1 MKAIRLVWIIAT
13 IDLFSGCATAEK
25 CREKFPCIES
35 TTTIIRDTLII
46 AGARQMDTVFHWTRF
61 QDTILIRDHETRI
74 ETKLIRLPGDS
85 IFVSTDCPADTVRV
99 EKIIQTTNV
108 IQDEKEKWP
117 IYFWAIFILVFL
129 FAAGYFFNK
138 IGIT

>member
-1 MKAIRLVWIIAT
+1 MKAIRLILIIA
-13 IDLFSGCATAEK
+13 IIELINGCATANK
-25 CREKFPCIES
+25 CRQKFPCLES
-35 TTTIIRDTLII
+35 TTTIIRDTVII
-46 AGARQMDTVFHWTRF
+46 AGAREMDTVFHWTRF

-85 IFVSTDCPADTVRV
+85 IFVSTDCPADTIRV

-108 IQDEKEKWP
+108 MNDEKNNWHV
-117 IYFWAIFILVFL
+117 YFWAIFVLLFL

-138 IGIT
+138 IGIS